1 MPTTGPRVD
10 AYIEKAKPFAQPVL
24 EKIRLAFHKAGPE
37 VTETIKW
44 GNPAFETEH
53 GILGGM
59 AAFKAHVSFGFWK
72 ASLMDDPEG
81 LFGGDCKASFMG
93 IKAAAPKDLPTQK
106 VIVDYVQRAKR
117 LNDDGVKLPS
127 KKPGKRSAKDLDVP
141 QYFLDAVV
149 ADEAAHA
156 TWKGFSYTYQKE
168 YVQWVTEAKREAT
181 RDKRLAQ
188 AVAWMAEGKSRNW
201 KYR

>member
-1 MPTTGPRVD
+1 MPTTNPAVD
-10 AYIEKAKPFAQPVL
+10 TYIANAAPFAQPIL
-24 EKIRLAFHKAGPE
+24 ERIRRAFHKGCPE
-37 VTETIKW
+37 LEEKIKW
-44 GNPAFETEH
+44 GVPSFEH
-53 GILGGM
+53 KGMLGGM

-93 IKAAAPKDLPTQK
+93 IKATDAKELPTQK
-106 VIVDYVQRAKR
+106 VIVAYVKAAKK

-127 KKPGKRSAKDLDVP
+127 RKPGKRSAKDLDVP
-141 QYFLDAVV
+141 AYFLDAVK
-149 ADEAAHA
+149 ADAAAHT
-156 TWKGFSYTYQKE
+156 TWKGFSYTHQKE
-168 YVQWVTEAKREAT
+168 YVQWVTDAKREAT